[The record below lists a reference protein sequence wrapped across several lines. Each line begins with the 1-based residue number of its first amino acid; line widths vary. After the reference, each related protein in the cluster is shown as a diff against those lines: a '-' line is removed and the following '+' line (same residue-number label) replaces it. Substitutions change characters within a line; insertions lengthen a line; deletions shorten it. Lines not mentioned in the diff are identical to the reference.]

1 VSRIVQAMAW
11 NRSKADTLRLP
22 IDALALLILKDFK
35 QVNGWNWHNWMI
47 ESQQRGTAQ
56 DPEVNAA
63 LAEGWGW
70 LMTHGLVVRDPSQ
83 HSADAYRVS
92 RLGQE
97 ALQFGVAKLTA
108 AERLGMNLHPR
119 IAQRVEQQFL
129 LGEFELAVLAAMKEV
144 KVRVRQLTGAP
155 DGLVGVKLMQEAF
168 SPDRP
173 GKLADVDAEKGEQL
187 AAMYLFAG
195 AMGYFKNPASHR
207 PVNYE
212 DPVMASEIILFADL
226 LLRTLD
232 RIAERITG

>member
-1 VSRIVQAMAW
+1 MAW
-11 NRSKADTLRLP
+11 NRPKPETLGLP
-22 IDALALLILKDFK
+22 INSLALLILKDFEE
-35 QVNGWNWHNWMI
+35 VNGWNWQNWMR
-47 ESQQRGTAQ
+47 ESEQWGTGQ
-56 DPEVNAA
+56 DSEVNAA

-83 HSADAYRVS
+83 SSADAYRIS
-92 RLGQE
+92 RLGNE
-97 ALQFGVAKLTA
+97 ALEFGVAKLTA

-119 IAQRVEQQFL
+119 IAHRVEQQFL

-144 KVRVRQLTGAP
+144 EVRVRELTGAP

-195 AMGYFKNPASHR
+195 AMGYFKNPVSHR
-207 PVNYE
+207 PVNYD

-232 RIAERITG
+232 RIADRIGE